1 MNSEKKLYEELLLEH
16 PELKESKVDI
26 KEVISLMKQM
36 NPDIV
41 PDQNYKNELK
51 QRLDVI
57 ANYNPQKTGRIF

>member
-51 QRLDVI
+51 QRLDAI
-57 ANYNPQKTGRIF
+57 AKYNPQKS

>member
-51 QRLDVI
+51 RC
-57 ANYNPQKTGRIF
+57 N